1 MLWPFE
7 EAAAAEFDWDEERS
21 TLLDWRLICIAFARA
36 FSCVRT
42 NLARLYRMLACLLV
56 LLFLF
61 CLFLFLFLFHV
72 CLF

>member
-42 NLARLYRMLACLLV
+42 NLARLYRMLAISSSSSS
-56 LLFLF
+56 FSF
-61 CLFLFLFLFHV
+61 CLFLFLFHV